1 MELKEVLSI
10 SGKPGLYRMVAKTRG
25 GLLVE
30 SLLDAKRLVVPM
42 TSKVS
47 ALSDIAI
54 FTTDGEAPLHTVFT
68 AIKPFQKEAESL
80 DIKRDEEGVKAL
92 FAKVLPN
99 YAEHRVYPEV
109 MRKVF
114 KWFLLL
120 TQQGMDEFTPP
131 ADESASASGANGQSA
146 EPAVDKTGAKSPADA
161 DRER

>member
-114 KWFLLL
+114 N
-120 TQQGMDEFTPP
+120 
-131 ADESASASGANGQSA
+131 ESASASGANGQSA

>member
-1 MELKEVLSI
+1 M
-10 SGKPGLYRMVAKTRG
+10 
-25 GLLVE
+25 E

-42 TSKVS
+42 SSKVS

-99 YAEHRVYPEV
+99 YAEHKVYTEV

-131 ADESASASGANGQSA
+131 AGESASDSGANGQSA

>member
-1 MELKEVLSI
+1 M
-10 SGKPGLYRMVAKTRG
+10 
-25 GLLVE
+25 
-30 SLLDAKRLVVPM
+30 
-42 TSKVS
+42 
-47 ALSDIAI
+47 
-54 FTTDGEAPLHTVFT
+54 FT

-99 YAEHRVYPEV
+99 YAEHKVYTEV

-131 ADESASASGANGQSA
+131 ADESASDSGANGQSA